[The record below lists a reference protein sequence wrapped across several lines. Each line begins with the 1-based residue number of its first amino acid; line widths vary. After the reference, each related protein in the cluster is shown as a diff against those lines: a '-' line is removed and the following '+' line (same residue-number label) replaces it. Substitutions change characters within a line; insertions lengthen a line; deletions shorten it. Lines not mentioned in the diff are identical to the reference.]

1 MDKKLR
7 GHAAIPRMSPI
18 TARFLFVARPR
29 LALLIP
35 KLEQIIAKIANRKPP
50 PTNEARTEAIPRMN
64 PATPFPF

>member
-7 GHAAIPRMSPI
+7 GHAAIPRMSPM

-35 KLEQIIAKIANRKPP
+35 KLEQIIAKIAMKKPAP
-50 PTNEARTEAIPRMN
+50 NIESRAETIPKTN